1 MSNLFKLV
9 TDCDI
14 FSCFIYE
21 KCRLQGG
28 GSFCT
33 RIPQVTSGILIHMR
47 VALECIIKG
56 SDTVL
61 KPKSIYIYV
70 ATVSLT

>member
-1 MSNLFKLV
+1 M
-9 TDCDI
+9 T
-14 FSCFIYE
+14 FSVASFMKNVGY
-21 KCRLQGG
+21 KGG

-47 VALECIIKG
+47 VALECIIKE